1 MLIKMLIKMLFVIV
15 KLTILYIVGITGYF
29 VGKITFEKL
38 KIRGKTGYKKY
49 YWTDT
54 HENKP
59 KYN

>member
-1 MLIKMLIKMLFVIV
+1 MLFVIV
-15 KLTILYIVGITGYF
+15 KLTILYIVGIIGYY
-29 VGKITFEKL
+29 VGRFTFEKL

-49 YWTDT
+49 YKTDT

>member
-1 MLIKMLIKMLFVIV
+1 VNKMLLVIV
-15 KLTILYIVGITGYF
+15 KLAILYIVGIIGYY
-29 VGKITFEKL
+29 VGRFTFEKL

>member
-29 VGKITFEKL
+29 VGKIIFEKL
-38 KIRGKTGYKKY
+38 KIRGKTGYRKY
-49 YWTDT
+49 YWKDT

>member
-1 MLIKMLIKMLFVIV
+1 VIKMLFVIV

-38 KIRGKTGYKKY
+38 KIRGKTGYRKY
-49 YWTDT
+49 YWKDT